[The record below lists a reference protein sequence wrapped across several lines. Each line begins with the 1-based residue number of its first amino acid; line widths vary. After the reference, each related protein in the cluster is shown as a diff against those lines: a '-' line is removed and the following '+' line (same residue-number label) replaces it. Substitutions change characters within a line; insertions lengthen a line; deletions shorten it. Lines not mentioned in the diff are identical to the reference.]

1 VKWNERRRGLSKTPE
16 VEEEKIKLFAGCMTI
31 LLKARLPVECSP
43 GKKQTDRETDTL
55 NRRPS
60 ELPKRV

>member
-43 GKKQTDRETDTL
+43 GTKTDGQRDRHTQPPT
-55 NRRPS
+55 
-60 ELPKRV
+60 K